1 MVCRRLI
8 CNAQMNQSCY
18 VKLLQ
23 LLHDPVDLLLFL
35 SVVARLFLLAF
46 AIGFKGLF
54 ALEVRRCSSNT

>member
-1 MVCRRLI
+1 
-8 CNAQMNQSCY
+8 MNQSCD

-23 LLHDPVDLLLFL
+23 LLHDPVDLLLLFL